1 MLKGYKRTTLAWCMI
16 ASIFLCTGCNL
27 AGDDKGTTANSSN
40 LSMENTPIVDYE
52 VPILSP
58 NILVDVHGYQSVGN
72 KKVAVKGSEL
82 PEQFR
87 LVNADTR
94 DIVYEG
100 DIEDIEYNAEL
111 KLYTGYVTFSEY
123 ENAGAFY
130 LECDHIGR
138 SLTFEISDTR
148 MIDQFQEIYQEVVTK
163 CQANELNLE
172 DVITVLTAYEWY
184 PSVFPDEDAN
194 KTPDILEELAA
205 WMKEQM
211 KLTPDTENQALY
223 TAALAKFSYLYQS
236 YDLAFANECLQHASV
251 VFDSTQTTMT
261 KDAQRFFALT
271 ELYRA
276 TGLYTYK
283 NQISDYSTYFAQNSS
298 YLEEKEY
305 VYGAMTYMMT
315 WHKVDVTLC
324 DTFMDNIMDRGEEI
338 ANRYKAMIHP
348 ITAKNNGPEDIL
360 KRAEELVCA
369 NYILNNYQ
377 YHNIL
382 SEYMHYLMGANNT
395 ATCFYQL
402 EENKATY
409 LLLLAQ
415 LAAGQYE

>member
-1 MLKGYKRTTLAWCMI
+1 MLRRYKRMVLALCV
-16 ASIFLCTGCNL
+16 AVSLFLCTGCASTGVANE
-27 AGDDKGTTANSSN
+27 GNSNTTN

-52 VPILSP
+52 IPTLLP
-58 NILVDVHGYQSVGN
+58 NILVDEHGYQAEGN
-72 KKVAVKGSEL
+72 KEVAVKGSAL
-82 PEQFR
+82 PKKFR
-87 LVNADTR
+87 LVDANTQE
-94 DIVYEG
+94 VVLEG
-100 DIEDIEYNAEL
+100 DIEDNEYNADL
-111 KLYTGYVTFSEY
+111 KLYTGSITFNEF
-123 ENAGAFY
+123 EKQGAFY
-130 LECDHIGR
+130 LECDNIGR
-138 SLTFEISDTR
+138 SLTFHISTTR
-148 MIDQFQEIYQEVVTK
+148 MSEQFQELYLEMLNR
-163 CQANELNLE
+163 CEANEMSLE

-184 PSVFPDEDAN
+184 PSVFADADADEI
-194 KTPDILEELAA
+194 PDIMEAMAIL
-205 WMKEQM
+205 MREQM
-211 KLTPDTENQALY
+211 KQEPSAETKALY

-236 YDLAFANECLQHASV
+236 YDLDFANECLQHASV
-251 VFDSTQTTMT
+251 VFENTQTTMT

-276 TGLYTYK
+276 TGLYTYR

-305 VYGAMTYMMT
+305 VYGAMTYMST
-315 WHKVDVTLC
+315 WHKVDVALC
-324 DTFMDNIMDRGEEI
+324 DIFMENIMDRGEEI

-348 ITAKNNGPEDIL
+348 ITAKNNGPQDIL

-369 NYILNNYQ
+369 NYIMNNYE
-377 YHNIL
+377 YNNIL

-409 LLLLAQ
+409 FLLLAQ

>member
-1 MLKGYKRTTLAWCMI
+1 MLKRYRRTTLALCVVV
-16 ASIFLCTGCNL
+16 SIFLCTGCNSV
-27 AGDDKGTTANSSN
+27 GNTSDGTTTAN

-52 VPILSP
+52 VPTLLP
-58 NILVDVHGYQSVGN
+58 NILVDEHGYQAEGN
-72 KKVAVKGSEL
+72 KEVAVKGSSL
-82 PEQFR
+82 PKRFQ
-87 LVNADTR
+87 LVDANTKE
-94 DIVYEG
+94 VVLEG
-100 DIEDIEYNAEL
+100 NIEDSEYNAEL
-111 KLYTGYVTFSEY
+111 KLYTGYITFSEFKKQ
-123 ENAGAFY
+123 GTFY
-130 LECDHIGR
+130 LECDNIGR
-138 SLTFEISDTR
+138 SFTFDISSTR
-148 MIDQFQEIYQEVVTK
+148 MSEQFQELYLEMLAS
-163 CQANELNLE
+163 CQANEISIE
-172 DVITVLTAYEWY
+172 DAITMLTAYEWY
-184 PSVFPDEDAN
+184 PSVFMDADAN
-194 KTPDILEELAA
+194 QIPDIMEAMA
-205 WMKEQM
+205 VWMKAQM
-211 KLTPDTENQALY
+211 KQELSAESQALY

-251 VFDSTQTTMT
+251 VFESTQTTMT

-276 TGLYTYK
+276 TGLYTYR

-305 VYGAMTYMMT
+305 VYGAMTYMAT
-315 WHKVDVTLC
+315 WHKVDVNLC
-324 DTFMDNIMDRGEEI
+324 ATFMENIMDRGEEI

-369 NYILNNYQ
+369 NYIMNNYE
-377 YHNIL
+377 YNNIL

-409 LLLLAQ
+409 FLLLAQ